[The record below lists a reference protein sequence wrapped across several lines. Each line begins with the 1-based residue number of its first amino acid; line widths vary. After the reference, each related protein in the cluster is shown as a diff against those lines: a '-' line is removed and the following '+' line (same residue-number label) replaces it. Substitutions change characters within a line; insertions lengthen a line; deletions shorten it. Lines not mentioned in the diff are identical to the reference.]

1 MYLFSEFL
9 TLFCRIGYLIILFAL
24 ALILICLSMLFY
36 WCKFLRKFIGELL
49 DDLSWH
55 IDDKLRGE

>member
-24 ALILICLSMLFY
+24 ALIIICLSMLFY
-36 WCKFLRKFIGELL
+36 WCEFLRKFTGELL
-49 DDLSWH
+49 DDLTWH

>member
-1 MYLFSEFL
+1 MYLFREFL

-24 ALILICLSMLFY
+24 ALILICLSMMFY

-49 DDLSWH
+49 DDLTWY

>member
-1 MYLFSEFL
+1 MYLFNEFIK
-9 TLFCRIGYLIILFAL
+9 LFFQIAYLIILFAL

-36 WCKFLRKFIGELL
+36 WCKFLRKFLGELL
-49 DDLSWH
+49 DDLTWH

>member
-49 DDLSWH
+49 DDLNWY

>member
-9 TLFCRIGYLIILFAL
+9 TLFCRIVYLIILFAL
-24 ALILICLSMLFY
+24 ALILLCLSMLFY

-49 DDLSWH
+49 DDISWY
-55 IDDKLRGE
+55 IDNKLRGE